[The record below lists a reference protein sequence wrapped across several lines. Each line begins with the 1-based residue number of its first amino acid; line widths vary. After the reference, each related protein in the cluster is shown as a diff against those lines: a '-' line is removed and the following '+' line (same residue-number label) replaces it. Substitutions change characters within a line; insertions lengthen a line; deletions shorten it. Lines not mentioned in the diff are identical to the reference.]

1 MKKLTVLC
9 IALCSTI
16 SFNAAYARG
25 GGMGSHMSTMG
36 GGMGSHMSAMGGA
49 RRRARHQFAGHLPS
63 DGVGNGPIKGP
74 LLGTSPAI
82 DKEEARVEKM
92 MGSICRGC

>member
-9 IALCSTI
+9 IALCSAI

-25 GGMGSHMSTMG
+25 GGMGSHMSAT
-36 GGMGSHMSAMGGA
+36 GGA
-49 RRRARHQFAGHLPS
+49 LGSSAAATGTNSLGTALPS

-74 LLGTSPAI
+74 LLGTGPAI
-82 DKEEARVEKM
+82 DKEEAKVEKM
-92 MGSICRGC
+92 IGSICRGC

>member
-9 IALCSTI
+9 IALCLAI

-25 GGMGSHMSTMG
+25 GMGSRMSTMG
-36 GGMGSHMSAMGGA
+36 GALGTSAAAPGTNSLGTA
-49 RRRARHQFAGHLPS
+49 LPS